1 MMIPNIKA
9 GNVTENMEYFM
20 KIKIPLR
27 RKREWVGEAETL
39 IRKNVIFQYFQLL
52 AINTLIFMD

>member
-1 MMIPNIKA
+1 MIPNIKA
-9 GNVTENMEYFM
+9 GKVTENMEYFK